1 MKLKFVNSI
10 QFVKISVYFKPTIQE
25 LVKHELSRIIRISL
39 IIVYKKYKKGEVK
52 IREFDTV
59 REN

>member
-1 MKLKFVNSI
+1 MNSI
-10 QFVKISVYFKPTIQE
+10 QFVKISVYFNPTIQE

-39 IIVYKKYKKGEVK
+39 IIVYKKYKKDEVK